1 MTPTPPAPDYEK
13 KIIESFSRHVSSYE
27 RHAQLQ
33 RSMAERLAT
42 FLPPALPE
50 PVLEIGC
57 GTGLFTRH
65 LLAHGT
71 GKLILND
78 IAPAMTDSLRDHHV
92 LPDGCQV
99 EVGNAETL
107 KFPEVGLIAGN
118 AVFQWFREPAKTLR
132 HFSKILK
139 KDGFLLFNTFGS
151 KTLGEFRETGSL
163 GSPNLLLTAEDWEG
177 FLEDSGFKILRQEV
191 EERQMFFRNTRDL
204 LRNLQQIGAAP
215 FQLMKPGD
223 LRSLIKNYDR
233 EFQTPQGVY
242 THWELFY
249 FLAQK

>member
-1 MTPTPPAPDYEK
+1 MPQSPDYEK
-13 KIIESFSRHVSSYE
+13 KLIESFSKHVDSYE

-42 FLPPALPE
+42 LLPPALPE

-65 LLAHGT
+65 LLAHGA
-71 GKLILND
+71 KKFLLND
-78 IAPAMTDSLRDHHV
+78 IAPAMTDSVKDHLTLPEYSEV
-92 LPDGCQV
+92 L
-99 EVGNAETL
+99 VGNAEKL
-107 KFPEVGLIAGN
+107 KFPRVGLITGN
-118 AVFQWFREPAKTLR
+118 AVFQWFRQPEKTLAGY
-132 HFSKILK
+132 SKILK
-139 KDGFLLFNTFGS
+139 KGGLLLFNTFGS

-163 GSPNLLLTAEDWEG
+163 GSPNLLLTAKDWEG
-177 FLEDSGFKILRQEV
+177 FLTKAGLQIQRQEV

-223 LRSLIKNYDR
+223 LKKLIQNYDR

-249 FLAQK
+249 FLASK